1 MSKKLLIYGLAFGS
15 ATAALAYIYLV
26 SIVYSP
32 DLWKHL
38 VEFISELLIV
48 PGIGIYLFLRDF
60 KKTSPEEFMLGRVV
74 FLGFILSII
83 IGASVSLLYSYV
95 HSYNPGVIARM
106 VDLKINSFKTSKY
119 FTQFSAQEVE
129 QKLQEIRDMYNVRTV
144 FVDQLFRGGARGLF
158 LSAVFGFFMKARMNR
173 DY

>member
-15 ATAALAYIYLV
+15 ATAALSYIYMV
-26 SIVYSP
+26 SVVYSP

-38 VEFISELLIV
+38 VAFFSELLIV

-60 KKTSPEEFMLGRVV
+60 KKSAPDEFILGRTV
-74 FLGFILSII
+74 FLGFLLSII

-95 HSYNPGVIARM
+95 HSFNPGIIAKM
-106 VDLKINSFKTSKY
+106 VDMKINSFKTSKY
-119 FTQFSAQEVE
+119 FSKFTAKEAEEKV
-129 QKLQEIRDMYNVRTV
+129 QEIRDMYSIRAV
-144 FVDQLFRGGARGLF
+144 FIDQLFRGGARGLF
-158 LSAVFGFFMKARMNR
+158 LSAIFGFIMKARMNK